1 MLNFNLKL
9 LCIQLRSFWMEFI
22 KLIANHGNSYNF
34 NVKWQVWEFWTLFF
48 TPLAVT
54 VSPQGVGR
62 TNINESY
69 IYDTFFVGSVAS
81 ILLLVKGYEL
91 FCWQIYEER
100 FGVYFICYC
109 SFFDFEK
116 SNFDCERS
124 VYIVCRICH
133 RFLLFYS
140 LVFIKISVWIIQAFD
155 KAGFPCY

>member
-1 MLNFNLKL
+1 MEEHYDNANIVLY
-9 LCIQLRSFWMEFI
+9 SFR
-22 KLIANHGNSYNF
+22 GYS
-34 NVKWQVWEFWTLFF
+34 
-48 TPLAVT
+48 
-54 VSPQGVGR
+54 SPQGVDW

-69 IYDTFFVGSVAS
+69 IYDTFFVGSVAG

-124 VYIVCRICH
+124 VFVDSKQMTIVCRICH
-133 RFLLFYS
+133 RCFLYYS
-140 LVFIKISVWIIQAFD
+140 LLLLKSLPGLSRHLIKRDSLVINSSQELSWSARRGD
-155 KAGFPCY
+155 A